1 MSTSILNR
9 ALIIA
14 VQASVAISG
23 VCWRHYVTQ
32 IAISHYCIS
41 LFIIAMVMIFLPNE
55 ICRQEIVFNADLMSL
70 L

>member
-9 ALIIA
+9 ALIIS
-14 VQASVAISG
+14 VQATVAIPG
-23 VCWRHYVTQ
+23 VCWRHYFTQ

-41 LFIIAMVMIFLPNE
+41 LFIIAMVMIFLQNE